1 MANKIEQKLLNALL
15 DSYEKS
21 KTFIGE
27 NKNQQAFRIQ
37 ISKLF
42 PKYDDDSEYE
52 FYKEIN
58 TALANL
64 ESKGF
69 VKLQKEKSGKVK
81 TVLLEL
87 SKLSEVYEFIKRTPK
102 FETNNSLQNVW
113 NNFAD
118 IDFYIYKPLSD
129 YLLEQK
135 NNLSKNKNIHCH
147 RLRAYT
153 QTPCS
158 PASIAAALP

>member
-64 ESKGF
+64 ETKGF

-118 IDFYIYKPLSD
+118 ICLVRVPEEARRCQNLQRTSSRIYFP
-129 YLLEQK
+129 YLVTDRK
-135 NNLSKNKNIHCH
+135 SVV
-147 RLRAYT
+147 
-153 QTPCS
+153 
-158 PASIAAALP
+158 